1 MESNNAELP
10 PANQNPRLQENPDP
24 AVRLL

>member
-10 PANQNPRLQENPDP
+10 PANQNRLLQENPDP
-24 AVRLL
+24 VVRLL